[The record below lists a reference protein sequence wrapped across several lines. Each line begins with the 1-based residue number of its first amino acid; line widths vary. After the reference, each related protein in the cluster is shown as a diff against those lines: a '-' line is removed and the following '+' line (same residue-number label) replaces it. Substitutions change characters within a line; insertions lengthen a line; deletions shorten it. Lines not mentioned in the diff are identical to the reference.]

1 MSVDHSQWLAA
12 QGDDAPLLRKAL
24 AAGNAAGARSATLA
38 VAVSGGSDS
47 MAMLHLMAR
56 AARQAGWALKA
67 VTVDHRLRREAAEE
81 AAFVGQTC
89 AGLMVPHEVLVW
101 EHGDVPGNL
110 MQAAREARYGLM
122 AAWAKRQGLGVV
134 TLAHTADD
142 QAETFL
148 MGLSRA
154 AGLDGLSGMRPEFAI
169 DGVAFRRPFLSQTRA
184 ELRAYLTRHKLPW
197 IDDPS
202 NDNDRFTRIKAR
214 RALQA
219 LSPLGISVGEL
230 SAVISNLSAVQGLV
244 QHAVAVAA
252 QEAVA
257 ELAGALRVEGRAFGA
272 LHPETRR
279 RLLIAA
285 IRWVSGAH
293 HPPREAKLVALE
305 RAVASV
311 HARYGAPDAAW
322 GEVNRYQFPGIDLR
336 LIDLAPGA
344 AGDGVAALLEQC
356 SDEREWI
363 VTRQGVSVNRLKR
376 GLLPLE
382 KIDSGRRSLLQ
393 FDKPGRLDSFVW
405 RMADRREP
413 GPGEV
418 EVEIAAAGLNYRD
431 ILVGMGTIDEDLL
444 GAGLTRAA
452 LGFECSGRI
461 VRVGPDVET
470 FAVGDQVMG
479 FGSGAFTSHLL
490 APASNFFPVPEGVS
504 LEAAA
509 TIPVAF
515 ATAWYALVDRANLQ
529 TGESVLVHGAAG
541 GVGLA
546 ALQIANRTGAQAI
559 GTASNDARRAIA
571 RAAGAAHAFPSRNE
585 GFVEEIE
592 KTIGGVDVV
601 LNSLAGQGMLASLKL
616 VKPFGRFIERDDPP
630 AR

>member
-1 MSVDHSQWLAA
+1 M
-12 QGDDAPLLRKAL
+12 
-24 AAGNAAGARSATLA
+24 AAGGAAGACSATLA

-56 AARQAGWALKA
+56 AAREAGWALKA

-184 ELRAYLTRHKLPW
+184 ELRAYLTRHNLPW

-305 RAVASV
+305 RALSLGKDATLGGVRFRWRDQSCWV
-311 HARYGAPDAAW
+311 SREARACGGPVPAGQVWDGRW
-322 GEVNRYQFPGIDLR
+322 HLTGKVGEVRALGPEGLRQCPDWRATGLPRQVLEVTPGLWQ
-336 LIDLAPGA
+336 G
-344 AGDGVAALLEQC
+344 ALLQAAPC
-356 SDEREWI
+356 AI
-363 VTRQGVSVNRLKR
+363 F
-376 GLLPLE
+376 
-382 KIDSGRRSLLQ
+382 GR
-393 FDKPGRLDSFVW
+393 
-405 RMADRREP
+405 
-413 GPGEV
+413 
-418 EVEIAAAGLNYRD
+418 
-431 ILVGMGTIDEDLL
+431 
-444 GAGLTRAA
+444 
-452 LGFECSGRI
+452 
-461 VRVGPDVET
+461 
-470 FAVGDQVMG
+470 
-479 FGSGAFTSHLL
+479 
-490 APASNFFPVPEGVS
+490 
-504 LEAAA
+504 EAATCA
-509 TIPVAF
+509 
-515 ATAWYALVDRANLQ
+515 
-529 TGESVLVHGAAG
+529 
-541 GVGLA
+541 
-546 ALQIANRTGAQAI
+546 
-559 GTASNDARRAIA
+559 
-571 RAAGAAHAFPSRNE
+571 PSFKE
-585 GFVEEIE
+585 
-592 KTIGGVDVV
+592 
-601 LNSLAGQGMLASLKL
+601 
-616 VKPFGRFIERDDPP
+616 FILSH
-630 AR
+630 